1 MQSSYKKLVT
11 RNADQKLPYQD
22 MGNTENAPTS
32 TAGRRPFRDQTK
44 NFNNTLASNQ
54 NEEHAVNAFDSDGL
68 LEICAPGN
76 ISIAYICC
84 YKQEVKKG
92 WNFDGV

>member
-1 MQSSYKKLVT
+1 M
-11 RNADQKLPYQD
+11 
-22 MGNTENAPTS
+22 S

-76 ISIAYICC
+76 ISIAYSCC
-84 YKQEVKKG
+84 YKQEVKKKAG
-92 WNFDGV
+92 TLTVF